1 MNAVRQIEIN
11 EREIDMN
18 KKNAKAAAE
27 DNADIRTLIAQFH
40 ARESY

>member
-1 MNAVRQIEIN
+1 
-11 EREIDMN
+11 MN

-40 ARESY
+40 ARESTEA